1 VALTAWNRELGTT
14 QGRVVPQQYAP
25 PEGSFTFVLGR
36 DLPGLT
42 QKLAIGDR
50 VEVKQS
56 ASFGD
61 AKLLRL
67 RARMRPPS
75 SIPPAGVAWKAS
87 LRIDGVE
94 RVSALLKPGRIR
106 DRLDLATNV
115 SKLVGDHELAFRLEL
130 VAEGVG

>member
-14 QGRVVPQQYAP
+14 QGRVAPQLYAP
-25 PEGSFTFVLGR
+25 PEGAFAFVLGR

-42 QKLAIGDR
+42 QKLAVGDR
-50 VEVKQS
+50 VEVTQT

-61 AKLLRL
+61 TKLLRL

-75 SIPPAGVAWKAS
+75 AIPVGVAWKAS

-94 RVSALLKPGRIR
+94 RVSATLWPGRTR
-106 DRLDLATNV
+106 DRIDLATNV
-115 SKLVGDHELAFRLEL
+115 SKLIGDHELAFRLEL
-130 VAEGVG
+130 VAV

>member
-1 VALTAWNRELGTT
+1 MALTAWNRELGTT
-14 QGRVVPQQYAP
+14 QGRVAPQLYAP
-25 PEGSFTFVLGR
+25 PEGTFAFVLGR

-42 QKLAIGDR
+42 QKLAVKDR
-50 VEVKQS
+50 VEVTQT

-61 AKLLRL
+61 TKLLRL

-75 SIPPAGVAWKAS
+75 AVPAGVAWKAS

-94 RVSALLKPGRIR
+94 RVSATLSFGRTR

-130 VAEGVG
+130 VAV

>member
-1 VALTAWNRELGTT
+1 MALTAWNRELGTT
-14 QGRVVPQQYAP
+14 QGRVVPQQYMP
-25 PEGSFTFVLGR
+25 PEGSFAFVLGR

-75 SIPPAGVAWKAS
+75 AVPAGAAWKAS

-94 RVSALLKPGRIR
+94 RVSALLKPGRTR